1 MSLIFD
7 NFCSDYNFDKK
18 EEEEQDIGNCKEDFI
33 PLKILYKD
41 KDVYYQYLKV
51 KSKKNNKIYL
61 MKILKKRQGEQNSEG
76 KHSKVEILV
85 LKELKHKNIIKYYTD
100 FYDSENYYLLLENTN
115 FRNLNDFYL
124 TYRNLGINI
133 KEEIIWK
140 ILHQCLDVL
149 VYIHNEGIIHRE
161 IEPKNILIDENYN
174 IKLINFNKCAAMD
187 KSCAKLYANNDRIVQ
202 KLIVNAGTKISNEY
216 SAPEMQKDDFYCA
229 KIDVFSLGEVLNLLI
244 ETGIKTNQNNFNYSN
259 ELKDIIS
266 RMRKESERR
275 PTSDEI
281 YDVFIKYYGNKYI
294 KYSSIFSIFTCFFN
308 FKSIRNYFNQNY
320 QNENDNKITK
330 YFVYFLFDYL
340 KNYSEA
346 NFDENIISFKLDNL
360 KDVCDND
367 FEKEIDPISFLKYL
381 LSNLNKEL
389 NEKKGNQYKRKI
401 YQKKTIKEEKYYNVI
416 KPFNELFSSVITK
429 NFVGLLKLKRI
440 CKKCQSNNYFFSHF
454 YYLSFNMK
462 NLSKNNSILKFEEV
476 FESLIKDKKVK
487 TIFCKSCK
495 EETAHDERVAIFEAP
510 KNLIIVFDQIEF
522 GKKIYFPEKLTLN
535 EKYVEILTSKK
546 MIYDYYLCSILCY
559 HKDDNDNKLV
569 YISFTI
575 NDPDYNNPDMN
586 VDIYNYNYIINHYN
600 IIGLFYDRDIKE
612 VNRLYKINACKQVR
626 NVIEKK
632 NNEIINSTHF
642 NNMNFGFF
650 KINNEQKNNSIRMSN
665 LINNIYNKND
675 NIQNNNDIIN
685 HQNPSLNNKISNYI
699 INNNSYNNNNNND
712 YNNYNNNNNNYNN
725 YNNYNN
731 NYNRNNNYNC
741 NNNSLINNANNNNNS
756 LNFSINNNND
766 INQISNNNIN
776 NYNGERNNNKSNNI
790 GLQSGPIGGII
801 NLPGNQNQYFCKD
814 NRYNINNNNRN
825 SLNIFPLNNY
835 NNNTYYNN
843 NNSY

>member
-401 YQKKTIKEEKYYNVI
+401 
-416 KPFNELFSSVITK
+416 L
-429 NFVGLLKLKRI
+429 
-440 CKKCQSNNYFFSHF
+440 
-454 YYLSFNMK
+454 
-462 NLSKNNSILKFEEV
+462 
-476 FESLIKDKKVK
+476 
-487 TIFCKSCK
+487 
-495 EETAHDERVAIFEAP
+495 
-510 KNLIIVFDQIEF
+510 
-522 GKKIYFPEKLTLN
+522 
-535 EKYVEILTSKK
+535 
-546 MIYDYYLCSILCY
+546 
-559 HKDDNDNKLV
+559 
-569 YISFTI
+569 
-575 NDPDYNNPDMN
+575 
-586 VDIYNYNYIINHYN
+586 
-600 IIGLFYDRDIKE
+600 
-612 VNRLYKINACKQVR
+612 
-626 NVIEKK
+626 
-632 NNEIINSTHF
+632 
-642 NNMNFGFF
+642 
-650 KINNEQKNNSIRMSN
+650 
-665 LINNIYNKND
+665 
-675 NIQNNNDIIN
+675 
-685 HQNPSLNNKISNYI
+685 
-699 INNNSYNNNNNND
+699 
-712 YNNYNNNNNNYNN
+712 
-725 YNNYNN
+725 
-731 NYNRNNNYNC
+731 
-741 NNNSLINNANNNNNS
+741 
-756 LNFSINNNND
+756 
-766 INQISNNNIN
+766 
-776 NYNGERNNNKSNNI
+776 
-790 GLQSGPIGGII
+790 
-801 NLPGNQNQYFCKD
+801 
-814 NRYNINNNNRN
+814 
-825 SLNIFPLNNY
+825 
-835 NNNTYYNN
+835 
-843 NNSY
+843 